1 MIQIQIKE
9 LMAAKQQQLGK
20 TITLTEVS
28 HETGIS
34 RMTLH
39 RALKNHLYKLST
51 DSIDRLCSFFK
62 CDLTDL
68 LRYTPDQEAA

>member
-1 MIQIQIKE
+1 MIQIQIKQ
-9 LMAAKQQQLGK
+9 LLAVKQQQWGK
-20 TITLTEVS
+20 QITLTEVS
-28 HETGIS
+28 ERTGIS

-39 RALKNHLYKLST
+39 RALKNQQYKLST

-68 LRYTPDQEAA
+68 LRYVPDQEAA

>member
-1 MIQIQIKE
+1 MIQIQIKQ
-9 LMAAKQQQLGK
+9 LLAVKQQQWGK
-20 TITLTEVS
+20 QITLTEVS
-28 HETGIS
+28 ERTGIS

-39 RALKNHLYKLST
+39 RALKNQQYKLST

-68 LRYTPDQEAA
+68 VRYVPDQEAA

>member
-1 MIQIQIKE
+1 MIQIQIKQ
-9 LMAAKQQQLGK
+9 LLAVRQQQWGK
-20 TITLTEVS
+20 QITLTEVS
-28 HETGIS
+28 GRTGIS

-39 RALKNHLYKLST
+39 RALKNQQYKLST

-68 LRYTPDQEAA
+68 LRYVDDQEAV

>member
-1 MIQIQIKE
+1 MIQIQIKQ
-9 LMAAKQQQLGK
+9 LLAAKQQQLGK
-20 TITLTEVS
+20 KITMTEVS
-28 HETGIS
+28 QKTGIS

-39 RALKNHLYKLST
+39 RALKNQQYKLST

-68 LRYTPDQEAA
+68 VRYVPDQEAA

>member
-9 LMAAKQQQLGK
+9 LMAAKQQEWSK
-20 TITLTEVS
+20 SITLTEVS

-39 RALKNHLYKLST
+39 RALKNHQYKLST
-51 DSIDRLCSFFK
+51 DSIDRLCCFFK
-62 CDLTDL
+62 YDLIDL
-68 LRYTPDQEAA
+68 LKYTPDKEAA